1 MGVLFSFLIIAL
13 LVYLIFFR
21 ILWAITKPL
30 FMYIYDSLVNAFRS
44 LGLKE
49 DAAKAIISLIAL
61 IVIAMIFFR

>member
-1 MGVLFSFLIIAL
+1 MGYIFGFLIITL

-21 ILWAITKPL
+21 ILWTITKPL
-30 FMYIYDSLVNAFRS
+30 FMYIYDSLVNVFRN

-61 IVIAMIFFR
+61 IVIAIIFFR

>member
-1 MGVLFSFLIIAL
+1 MGYIFGFLIIML

-30 FMYIYDSLVNAFRS
+30 FMYIYDSLVNAFRK

-61 IVIAMIFFR
+61 IVIAIIFFR